1 MVDAL
6 SGSRIHTTHK
16 TYKNKLYSN
25 TNITGLWE
33 KISESFN
40 VDNDKYNSAQNQI
53 KLSDKSIEDN
63 DKTKKYTY
71 GNDHGTGGHH
81 TSLKNQKKILNVF
94 IEVVVN
100 ERHVTHVIHQLH
112 YLTKGFLYV

>member
-33 KISESFN
+33 KISESFH
-40 VDNDKYNSAQNQI
+40 VHSDRHSSEESESTHQKLSQSQVVEKSDKTERNIECIYRSCGQRETCDTCNSAVA
-53 KLSDKSIEDN
+53 LSDEVFLVCINPIRSI
-63 DKTKKYTY
+63 
-71 GNDHGTGGHH
+71 
-81 TSLKNQKKILNVF
+81 I
-94 IEVVVN
+94 
-100 ERHVTHVIHQLH
+100 
-112 YLTKGFLYV
+112 